1 MAPLGWGFWG
11 AGSYPHPNHPPKGE
25 GILGSEG
32 KGICWL
38 SGNFLLPFHLV
49 PFGSIWLH
57 LALGMGVGM
66 ALFGAEMGRIFP
78 FSFHLV
84 PFFRGFGAFW
94 DGGLG
99 CFWRG
104 GKPGDAPPS
113 P

>member
-1 MAPLGWGFWG
+1 MLVV
-11 AGSYPHPNHPPKGE
+11 GE
-25 GILGSEG
+25 FFTS
-32 KGICWL
+32 
-38 SGNFLLPFHLV
+38 V

-66 ALFGAEMGRIFP
+66 ALFGAEMGWIFP

-99 CFWRG
+99 WFSWVWARGGCFWRE
-104 GKPGDAPPS
+104 GKAGDAPPL